1 MFELINDLFLD
12 ASPIYMY
19 VSIFVTVFSTY
30 QLLHS
35 NTRYWRVDNNVY
47 TLQLHAKEAIILP
60 AQKIN
65 LTTEEDKNWI
75 YRKYV
80 RCAHQDDESE
90 PASPRSFKPRQQL
103 RGGFLWDN
111 LYSHL

>member
-1 MFELINDLFLD
+1 MD

-90 PASPRSFKPRQQL
+90 PASPL
-103 RGGFLWDN
+103 VVLNLDN
-111 LYSHL
+111 NYEEDFCGTICIHIYK